1 MYFDSSGWALTRAM
15 NWFACLQLQAVL
27 WPGFVTEV
35 PRGWVVPK
43 NGRPLVI
50 GVPNKIGYKEFV
62 SSTLDSENRTTFHGF
77 CIDVFLQALAN
88 LPYPLTYIFSKYG
101 NGSST
106 PSYDALV
113 NMIADKVQPFSTSRS
128 STTPCPGF
136 ESADLFA
143 C

>member
-1 MYFDSSGWALTRAM
+1 MKFSFLLDDWCAWIA
-15 NWFACLQLQAVL
+15 QLQTVI
-27 WPGFVTEV
+27 WPGGVVEV

-62 SSTLDSENRTTFHGF
+62 SWSVDSDNRTSFHGF
-77 CIDVFLQALAN
+77 CIDVFQQALSN
-88 LPYPLTYIFSKYG
+88 LPYSLAYSFTKYG

-113 NMIADKVQPFSTSRS
+113 NMIVEKVQPFSNT
-128 STTPCPGF
+128 
-136 ESADLFA
+136 FA
-143 C
+143 HGTIA

>member
-1 MYFDSSGWALTRAM
+1 M
-15 NWFACLQLQAVL
+15 NLELCAQLQPVI
-27 WPGFVTEV
+27 WPGGVVEV

-62 SSTLDSENRTTFHGF
+62 SSSVDSEDRTSFHGF
-77 CIDVFLQALAN
+77 CIDVFQQALSN
-88 LPYPLTYIFSKYG
+88 LPYSLAFSFTKYG

-113 NMIADKVQPFSTSRS
+113 NKIVEKVHVPSLETLLCS
-128 STTPCPGF
+128 GF
-136 ESADLFA
+136 VGEMLLQAMR
-143 C
+143 